1 MIANNMKPIYVLISL
16 TFGLASCG
24 SSQHELDKANERI
37 AELEGTILKLKEKT
51 GETTATALVASPVVE
66 DSPKPAEVKTE
77 APKPP
82 EPAPVHSDWNYHIN
96 EDSMSGK
103 ANYYAQ
109 VQSKNIVQFS
119 FPYGDPQHGSL
130 IVRESPRHGK
140 DVIFKIEQGQILCSA
155 YDGCSVLVR
164 FDEGKATRYS
174 ATEPADNSSETLF
187 ISNYSRFMENL
198 KKSKVV
204 RISPTVYQEGS
215 PVFEFNIENFD
226 PKLFKPK
233 SE

>member
-1 MIANNMKPIYVLISL
+1 MIAKKLKSFCVLISL
-16 TFGLASCG
+16 AFGLTSCG
-24 SSQHELDKANERI
+24 SSQYELDKANERI
-37 AELEGTILKLKEKT
+37 AELEATILKLKEKT
-51 GETTATALVASPVVE
+51 GETTATTLIASPVVE
-66 DSPKPAEVKTE
+66 NTPNAAEVKIEAPKPAE
-77 APKPP
+77 
-82 EPAPVHSDWNYHIN
+82 PAQIPSDWYYHKS

-109 VQSKNIVQFS
+109 VKSKNTVQFS
-119 FPYGDPQHGSL
+119 FPYGDPQHGTL

-140 DVIFKIEQGQILCSA
+140 DVIFKIEKGQILCSA
-155 YDGCSVLVR
+155 YDGCTVLVR

-174 ATEPADNSSETLF
+174 ANEPADNSSETLF

-233 SE
+233 S